1 MTTPRTRPSL
11 PPRIA
16 YYLRH
21 LLAGRF
27 QVRRFRVLPESG
39 EIPPRHDE
47 PLMLPKGTL
56 IIVDSS
62 VPAVILTRES
72 QTDSKRSK
80 KER

>member
-1 MTTPRTRPSL
+1 MRAGASMQIIARLPDANVENLLWLRNTRSEWD
-11 PPRIA
+11 RA
-16 YYLRH
+16 FY
-21 LLAGRF
+21 
-27 QVRRFRVLPESG
+27 FRQ
-39 EIPPRHDE
+39 